1 MSRYQI
7 TGEREREGDAHTE
20 KWMGGGS
27 YGDIDRGE
35 RGWWRVG
42 KGRWGETTTAKWGR
56 EKWLGWSTTTTTTTT
71 KGAKII
77 FHQEEQKDRDIW
89 KIPVI

>member
-1 MSRYQI
+1 M
-7 TGEREREGDAHTE
+7 
-20 KWMGGGS
+20 
-27 YGDIDRGE
+27 
-35 RGWWRVG
+35 G

-56 EKWLGWSTTTTTTTT
+56 EKWRGWSTTTTTT